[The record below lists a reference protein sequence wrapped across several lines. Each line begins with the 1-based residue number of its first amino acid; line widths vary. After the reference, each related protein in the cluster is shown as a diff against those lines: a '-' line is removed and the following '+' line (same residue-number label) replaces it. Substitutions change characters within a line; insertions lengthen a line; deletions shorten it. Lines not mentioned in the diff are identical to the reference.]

1 MCMFSQVESSIK
13 GCNIMIDG
21 LSGSNEPTLPN
32 FVFVI
37 YQRATLSSFVTM
49 YTYGITHERAQRRL
63 VGRKGRRRGKDIRR
77 GRERRGAQ

>member
-1 MCMFSQVESSIK
+1 MCMFNQVESSIK

-49 YTYGITHERAQRRL
+49 STYGITHESPAKTRRKE
-63 VGRKGRRRGKDIRR
+63 GGRRGKDIRR